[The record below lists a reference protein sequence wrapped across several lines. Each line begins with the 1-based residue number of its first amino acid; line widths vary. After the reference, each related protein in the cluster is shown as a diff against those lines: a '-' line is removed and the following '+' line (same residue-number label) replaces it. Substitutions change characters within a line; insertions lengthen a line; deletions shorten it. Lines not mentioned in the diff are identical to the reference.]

1 VSDSTGA
8 VRTRP
13 VVHAYSPEEL
23 RALTARMPSRVA
35 GPRALGGTLRR
46 FFSLT
51 WMLAYLDFKLKF
63 FGSVLGYAWQLF
75 KPLMM
80 FGVLYFVFTQ
90 VIPLG
95 GDVKYYGEVLLS
107 GIVLFSFF
115 SESTNGAI
123 TSVLSAEGLIRKISF
138 PIMAIPLASV
148 ISIGLTLF
156 LNYGVVLVFAV
167 ASGVRPTVRWLEIV
181 PLLVLLCFVAVS
193 VSVTL
198 SAWYVRFRDVQPI
211 WEVIAQV
218 LFYATPVIYPISF
231 VQQHNETLA
240 KVVMCNPVAAII
252 QQMRHAAIDPS
263 APSTVEVLG
272 SWWMLAIPMGLVL
285 ILAVLGYFS
294 MSRMAP
300 RVAEEL

>member
-1 VSDSTGA
+1 MSDPTGA
-8 VRTRP
+8 VRDKP
-13 VVHAYSPEEL
+13 VVNEYSREEL

-35 GPRALGGTLRR
+35 GPRALGGTSQR
-46 FFSLT
+46 FVALT

-95 GDVKYYGEVLLS
+95 GDVKYYGVVLLS

-148 ISIGLTLF
+148 VSIGLTLF
-156 LNYGVVLVFAV
+156 LNYGVVLLFAIG
-167 ASGVRPTVRWLEIV
+167 SGVKPTVRWLEIV

-193 VSVTL
+193 VAVTL

-218 LFYATPVIYPISF
+218 LFYATPVIYPITF
-231 VQQHNETLA
+231 VQQHSETLA

-252 QQMRHAAIDPS
+252 QQMRHAAIDPT

-272 SWWMLAIPMGLVL
+272 SWWLLAVPMGLVL
-285 ILAVLGYFS
+285 VLAALGYFS